1 MSFLISHPKAEQLVK
16 HFLIVRNSCLTW
28 LVIFCWFVPSTFCA
42 TANPVLSQP
51 HSLAPRARLWS
62 LIYSGASLF
71 LSRKDLSV
79 SVSVLVQFSF
89 PGPLGGVLYLGSFFA
104 LSDVSVCSSGYGA
117 LWSIDE
123 LFRQQNTF
131 WKGLQM
137 TFVIRPRPCCLSY
150 CCFLFFFFCL
160 KFEFLHYSVLCSQ
173 WTCFSLNE
181 ALKHLHPQQWWDK
194 NDAPTAPGY
203 ELWYFIGGGFD

>member
-1 MSFLISHPKAEQLVK
+1 M
-16 HFLIVRNSCLTW
+16 
-28 LVIFCWFVPSTFCA
+28 
-42 TANPVLSQP
+42 
-51 HSLAPRARLWS
+51 
-62 LIYSGASLF
+62 
-71 LSRKDLSV
+71 

-89 PGPLGGVLYLGSFFA
+89 PGPVGGVLYICSFFA
-104 LSDVSVCSSGYGA
+104 LSDVSLFSSGYGA

-150 CCFLFFFFCL
+150 CCFLFFCL

-173 WTCFSLNE
+173 WIWFSLNE
-181 ALKHLHPQQWWDK
+181 PLKRLHPQQWWDK
-194 NDAPTAPGY
+194 NDAPTGPW
-203 ELWYFIGGGFD
+203 LWALVFHWRGFWLAGLIHFFLTCCCHYCCSCIFCSKSHTMRQINLLNVPLRLESAC